1 MKRKDRKEL
10 SPSGEQDSEQA
21 NEDSP
26 KGDGEKIAVLLD
38 KDFLEYCKW
47 IIQFNRWQQSGCQ
60 DNCLEDDTTL
70 DDLLLECVEEYVKE
84 QLMTWISFE
93 AFQKVLAEKRNPSE
107 DGDNGAEDNETV
119 TDDNEFVFLG
129 VQINTEWV
137 KTFDKESVEELL
149 RAYHA
154 FGHRAVDVM
163 SHENN
168 KSYVLSQDIEE
179 CWNKKNPDDP
189 VDDEAL
195 FNEKVR
201 E

>member
-1 MKRKDRKEL
+1 MDR
-10 SPSGEQDSEQA
+10 
-21 NEDSP
+21 
-26 KGDGEKIAVLLD
+26 
-38 KDFLEYCKW
+38 DFIEYCKW
-47 IIQFNRWQQSGCQ
+47 IIQFNRWQQSGCH
-60 DNCLEDDTTL
+60 DYCLDDDTTVE
-70 DDLLLECVEEYVKE
+70 DLLLECVEEYVKE

-93 AFQKVLAEKRNPSE
+93 AFQKATNVGDDPAQDGVDPAQ
-107 DGDNGAEDNETV
+107 DGDDGS
-119 TDDNEFVFLG
+119 EFVFLG

-137 KTFDKESVEELL
+137 KTFDKKSVENLL
-149 RAYHA
+149 RAFHA

-168 KSYVLSQDIEE
+168 KSYVLSQNIEE

-195 FNEKVR
+195 FSEKVR